1 MGYDRGVRVAAL
13 ALLIACHPSA
23 SIERTTP
30 VANLQSF
37 STIALR
43 VRSSGNA
50 SQGMASFLENSVAGK
65 LREKCSFSTIAPFA
79 QGGAADVV
87 LDLNVTNSSRGGTGW
102 IRNENQVFVDTLL
115 VLSDGASGDLLGT
128 ATIHGK
134 SSGTVVN
141 NAPQENE
148 AIDAIAKSV
157 ADLLAKSG
165 CAGPRVAKAPPEPP
179 PVATGSAG
187 SAGEGS
193 AGSDA
198 VAGPDESKRAEAES
212 LNDKGKEQLVAANTA
227 GALQLFMQANATLPD
242 PKYKF
247 NVCVAL
253 GAMEKW
259 DEAIAAC
266 TEARGMNPSAKLAER
281 IDQRLD
287 GLRHHQ

>member
-1 MGYDRGVRVAAL
+1 LL
-13 ALLIACHPSA
+13 ACRPSA
-23 SIERTTP
+23 SVERTTP

-37 STIALR
+37 QTIGLR
-43 VRSSGNA
+43 VRSGATVPSNLG
-50 SQGMASFLENSVAGK
+50 STLENSVAGK
-65 LREKCSFSTIAPFA
+65 LRERCSFSNIVPAA
-79 QGGAADVV
+79 QGATDVV
-87 LDLNVTNSSRGGTGW
+87 LDLNITSSSRGGTGW

-115 VLSDGASGDLLGT
+115 VLSDGQSGDLLGT

-141 NAPQENE
+141 NRPQENE
-148 AIDAIAKSV
+148 ALDAIAKSI

-179 PVATGSAG
+179 PITNVAQ
-187 SAGEGS
+187 
-193 AGSDA
+193 GSDA
-198 VAGPDESKRAEAES
+198 QGSAQGSGAVGPDESKRAEAES
-212 LNDKGKEQLVAANTA
+212 INDKGKEKLFAADTA
-227 GALQLFMQANATLPD
+227 GALQLFLQANALLPD

-259 DEAIAAC
+259 DDAIAAC

-281 IDQRLD
+281 IDQRLE
-287 GLRHHQ
+287 GLRHRQ

>member
-1 MGYDRGVRVAAL
+1 LV
-13 ALLIACHPSA
+13 ACHPSA

-50 SQGMASFLENSVAGK
+50 SSGMATLLESSVAGR
-65 LREKCSFSTIAPFA
+65 LREKCSFSTITPFS
-79 QGGAADVV
+79 QGGTADVV
-87 LDLNVTNSSRGGTGW
+87 LDLNVTGSNRGGTGW

-115 VLSDGASGDLLGT
+115 VLSDGQSGDLLGT

-157 ADLLAKSG
+157 AGLLAKSG

-179 PVATGSAG
+179 PTTGSAG

-193 AGSDA
+193 AGTGTVS
-198 VAGPDESKRAEAES
+198 GPDESKRAEAEA
-212 LNDKGKEQLVAANTA
+212 LNDKGKEQLFAANTA
-227 GALQLFMQANATLPD
+227 GALQLFIQANALLAD

-259 DEAIAAC
+259 DDAIAAC